1 VTTIY
6 LTRVHAEIEGDAV
19 FPEIDASEWREV
31 ERTDCEPD
39 EKNAYAYSF
48 ITLQRVA

>member
-39 EKNAYAYSF
+39 EKNVHAYSF